1 MSIDVSILGILFAL
15 ILFIIFFAAIVLYL
29 AFRIK
34 ETFREE
40 KRRGILVVKI
50 AFLIG
55 ILFLAGGSFYFFART
70 LTPTPPTPP
79 PPSPPSDENEKPLL
93 ALTISYPS
101 KIKMNTRINITF
113 TITNPTDYTAH
124 GVVIQTN
131 VLFEYFSIISST
143 HEVIGN
149 VLKIGDVQSGATIS
163 SLELTSPNR
172 PREIRDIITLSFI
185 EMSEP
190 ITQEISISVSGG
202 P

>member
-1 MSIDVSILGILFAL
+1 ML
-15 ILFIIFFAAIVLYL
+15 ILSLFSHNLKLGKYIFAAIVLYL

-40 KRRGILVVKI
+40 KSRGILVAKI

-70 LTPTPPTPP
+70 LTPPP
-79 PPSPPSDENEKPLL
+79 PPPPPSDENEKPLL
-93 ALTISYPS
+93 ALTISYPL
-101 KIKMNTRINITF
+101 KIKINNKIKKTF

-124 GVVIQTN
+124 GVVIQTT

-163 SLELTSPNR
+163 SLKLTSPNR
-172 PREIRDIITLSFI
+172 PREIRDIVTLSFI

-190 ITQEISISVSGG
+190 ITQEISI
-202 P
+202 